1 MKTSQIVTET
11 TETAG
16 HILWILC
23 LRLYDFSPAW
33 KGIIFSASKTVLSP
47 VLEWIAI
54 GYDDPPRTRQC
65 QMVKLTI
72 LRDLSKAE
80 FWPLLCP
87 PWSGWDRLRGM
98 ESDIPKCTGEATAF
112 LSNQLP
118 ASQCLF
124 WGFPCLQ
131 CLPSQVC
138 TDFKYSHW
146 KSFYFKCVPGTAN
159 ISIASELIR
168 NAGCQAL
175 FQTYGV
181 RICILTRC
189 PDNSHAMCIVHLRG
203 AGLNYMAD
211 VILLPRHLQWLPVAW
226 KKPSKL
232 SNFISVYLR
241 SLFSVNPHVLCILKP
256 NKTQLCRYHSL
267 CKNGF
272 P

>member
-16 HILWILC
+16 HILWILR

-138 TDFKYSHW
+138 TDFNIATENLSTSSVFQGPVRGEETVKVTTRFLSHILQMIHIF
-146 KSFYFKCVPGTAN
+146 FYNENV
-159 ISIASELIR
+159 
-168 NAGCQAL
+168 
-175 FQTYGV
+175 
-181 RICILTRC
+181 
-189 PDNSHAMCIVHLRG
+189 
-203 AGLNYMAD
+203 
-211 VILLPRHLQWLPVAW
+211 
-226 KKPSKL
+226 
-232 SNFISVYLR
+232 
-241 SLFSVNPHVLCILKP
+241 
-256 NKTQLCRYHSL
+256 
-267 CKNGF
+267 F
-272 P
+272 PC